1 MEMFPAQLQEQQVVN
16 EKANQKTALY
26 ALGVV
31 FFMGAMAWA
40 SVPLYDLF
48 CRVTGYGGYTNVS
61 EVESEII
68 LDETITIRFDASL
81 ARDMPWEFMP
91 VERQVEV
98 KVGETALAFYEAY
111 NPTSRPIAGS
121 ASYNVTPYGAGSFF
135 NKIDCFCFQ
144 EQILQPGER
153 VQMPVTF
160 FVDPELVNDKDA
172 KFAKT
177 ITLSYT
183 FYEIDLPVDEAKFNS
198 NYPSIDLNSDGK
210 EGQLWHM

>member
-81 ARDMPWEFMP
+81 ERDMPFLGLL
-91 VERQVEV
+91 
-98 KVGETALAFYEAY
+98 KVV
-111 NPTSRPIAGS
+111 P
-121 ASYNVTPYGAGSFF
+121 
-135 NKIDCFCFQ
+135 
-144 EQILQPGER
+144 
-153 VQMPVTF
+153 
-160 FVDPELVNDKDA
+160 
-172 KFAKT
+172 
-177 ITLSYT
+177 
-183 FYEIDLPVDEAKFNS
+183 
-198 NYPSIDLNSDGK
+198 
-210 EGQLWHM
+210 